1 MRKKLFTEKQKTE
14 TVVILGYLSMILRVP
29 QSYTEIGLLYAS
41 NNQPVTKTFLTSI
54 NQNKQFRKNDL
65 ITVGL

>member
-29 QSYTEIGLLYAS
+29 QSHTEIGLLYTS
-41 NNQPVTKTFLTSI
+41 NSQLVTKPLLELI
-54 NQNKQFRKNDL
+54 NQNKQFLKNGL
-65 ITVGL
+65 ITDGL